1 MPLSLDLWNNT
12 ARFRGRQ
19 RPSAPSV
26 LSARLL
32 LLSVAT
38 LALILQFC
46 DTPRLPLRIP
56 PDSSPTPTISPRPL
70 TWALPRRLPPRFPA
84 RQEYVPTVFENLC
97 KLTPSPLDPTKTV
110 ELALWDTAGQEDFDR
125 IRPLSYAGVD
135 VVLIVFAVNYRTS
148 LDNVVDKWAP
158 EISHFTPSTPLLL
171 IGTKID
177 LRASP
182 TELGLLRA
190 QGTSP
195 ITASEGDQVA
205 KEIGAR
211 GYLECSALTGEGV
224 QEVFREALRICLKGR
239 AGRKRD
245 AGASGSSSGGGERRK
260 RNCVVL

>member
-1 MPLSLDLWNNT
+1 MEHT
-12 ARFRGRQ
+12 TR
-19 RPSAPSV
+19 RPDYLRKLV
-26 LSARLL
+26 VVGDGGCGKTCLL
-32 LLSVAT
+32 TVFAE
-38 LALILQFC
+38 Q
-46 DTPRLPLRIP
+46 
-56 PDSSPTPTISPRPL
+56 
-70 TWALPRRLPPRFPA
+70 RFPE
-84 RQEYVPTVFENLC
+84 EYVPTVFENLC
-97 KLTPSPLDPTKTV
+97 KLTTSPLDPSKTV

-171 IGTKID
+171 IGTKTD
-177 LRASP
+177 LRSSP

-195 ITASEGDQVA
+195 ITALEGDQVA

-224 QEVFREALRICLKGR
+224 QEVFREALRVCLKGR

-245 AGASGSSSGGGERRK
+245 AGASGSSGGGGGGAERRK
-260 RNCVVL
+260 SKCVVL